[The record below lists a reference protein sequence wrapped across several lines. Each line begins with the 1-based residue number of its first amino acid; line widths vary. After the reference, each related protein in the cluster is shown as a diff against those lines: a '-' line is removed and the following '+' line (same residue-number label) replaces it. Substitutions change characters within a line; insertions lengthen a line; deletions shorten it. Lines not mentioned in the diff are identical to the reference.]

1 MLMSYNGLFWV
12 ATVDNVICA
21 GCVTKGL
28 RNFCRRLGWV
38 RSYLSGIDRDL
49 VWMVLMPF
57 RVVSI
62 GVAPADRAGVTQPW
76 PRPLLS
82 IPPANWYAN
91 RYWWSS
97 FIDLVLAALVLNQD
111 SIGSSAF
118 YRFAFSFS
126 PADAVVYIRF
136 TEFYLVFPL
145 LRVLLG
151 LLTLL
156 MASTGL
162 QRVLPGF

>member
-118 YRFAFSFS
+118 YRF
-126 PADAVVYIRF
+126 